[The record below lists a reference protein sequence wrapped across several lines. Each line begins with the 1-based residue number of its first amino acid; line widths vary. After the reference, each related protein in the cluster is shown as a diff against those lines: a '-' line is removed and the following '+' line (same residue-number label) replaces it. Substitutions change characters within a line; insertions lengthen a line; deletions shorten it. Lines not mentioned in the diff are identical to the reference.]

1 MGSQITLTELS
12 PPVFRGSIDQLM
24 GVYKA
29 AMNPPERQLAG
40 RETIMERHAANP
52 DFRALA
58 AVDPGSGAGIA
69 GFCYGFHGL
78 PGQWWH
84 DIVAAALAS
93 IERAHGDGDGM
104 AWLADSFEVAELHVM
119 PQWQGRGIG
128 RALLLELASS
138 RPERTAVLST
148 QDAESRAK
156 RLYRS
161 VGFTDLITG
170 FRFSG
175 GDVAYAVMGAVLPL
189 GSRSVPRSASPSAW

>member
-1 MGSQITLTELS
+1 MGPHITLTELS
-12 PPVFRGSIDQLM
+12 EQVFRGSIDQLLD
-24 GVYKA
+24 VYKA

-40 RETIMERHAANP
+40 REMIMERHAANP
-52 DFRALA
+52 AFRALA
-58 AVDPGSGAGIA
+58 AVDPRADGGIA

-84 DIVAAALAS
+84 DIVAGELAS
-93 IERAHGDGDGM
+93 AKRASGDGM
-104 AWLADSFEVAELHVM
+104 AWLADSYEVAELHVL

-138 RPERTAVLST
+138 RTERTAVLST
-148 QDAESRAK
+148 QDLESRA
-156 RLYRS
+156 RSLYRS

-175 GDVAYAVMGAVLPL
+175 GDIPYAVMGAVLPL
-189 GSRSVPRSASPSAW
+189 RSRSAPPSASPSA

>member
-1 MGSQITLTELS
+1 MGPQITLAELS
-12 PPVFRGSIDQLM
+12 PPVFRGSINQLM

-52 DFRALA
+52 AFRALA
-58 AVDPGSGAGIA
+58 AVDPRPGGGIA
-69 GFCYGFHGL
+69 GFCSGFHGL

-84 DIVAAALAS
+84 DIVAGALAS
-93 IERAHGDGDGM
+93 VERASWDGM
-104 AWLADSFEVAELHVM
+104 AWLADSFEVAELHVL

-148 QDAESRAK
+148 QDLESRA
-156 RLYRS
+156 RALYRS
-161 VGFTDLITG
+161 VGFTDLVTG

-175 GDVAYAVMGAVLPL
+175 GDVPYAVMGAVLPL
-189 GSRSVPRSASPSAW
+189 RTPSAPRSASPSAW